1 MSKNVARSEYSQQD
15 ILQVYPFPFV
25 FIFLLT
31 ACNKIKIH
39 RGNEIKE
46 RYKIFENKAELESFW
61 NDENIIKRSK
71 FPREKDP
78 TTQWQYQCVLFKL
91 DISENSFFGW
101 TNGKTLTW
109 NVATWLNQ
117 EPQFFWTPLIVTQ
130 NHWQY
135 KTRDSIVFN
144 GKTLSQIA
152 KIEYYRLR
160 LPYIKT
166 TLNFVAISSG
176 FWWGGFWVKKKITKR
191 FINKTSYNIT
201 FRYVYLH
208 PLKDRNS
215 SSLIFVKY
223 VVFTD
228 SLTYP
233 LIKFVWHIETEISG
247 IWHFF
252 LF

>member
-1 MSKNVARSEYSQQD
+1 MMKILSKDLNFHGKK
-15 ILQVYPFPFV
+15 ILRRNDNINASYLSSISLKIV
-25 FIFLLT
+25 F
-31 ACNKIKIH
+31 
-39 RGNEIKE
+39 
-46 RYKIFENKAELESFW
+46 FW
-61 NDENIIKRSK
+61 WMD
-71 FPREKDP
+71 
-78 TTQWQYQCVLFKL
+78 
-91 DISENSFFGW
+91 
-101 TNGKTLTW
+101 GKTATW
-109 NVATWLNQ
+109 NVATWWNQ
-117 EPQFFWTPLIVTQ
+117 ELQFFWTPLIVTQ

-135 KTRDSIVFN
+135 KTRDYIVFN

-152 KIEYYRLR
+152 KVEYFRLR

-176 FWWGGFWVKKKITKR
+176 FWWGVFWVKKKITKR

-201 FRYVYLH
+201 LRYVYLH

-233 LIKFVWHIETEISG
+233 LIKFVCHIETEISG

-252 LF
+252 LLHWSDSMQENPSKQQLFPNQYGSIPVPMFVIEYI